1 MTTLVAI
8 QGNGFSILGA
18 DRRSTDSSGTAVV
31 MGTSKIVENNGYLI
45 AGAGSVRG
53 CNILQYGFKPPRP
66 SGDLD
71 VFFTKRFIPAMR
83 KVFLEAGY
91 DIKQDSAAAEHDSEF
106 IISVKGR
113 IYLISDDYSWER
125 SKSGFYAAGSG
136 GHYAL
141 GSLETS
147 SLNSVKYLNSKLV
160 AQEMIETALR
170 VSCRLDP
177 YSSFPY
183 DLIKQEA

>member
-1 MTTLVAI
+1 M
-8 QGNGFSILGA
+8 
-18 DRRSTDSSGTAVV
+18 D
-31 MGTSKIVENNGYLI
+31 TSKIVENSGYLI

-53 CNILQYGFKPPRP
+53 CNILQYGFKPPKP

-83 KVFLEAGY
+83 KAFLEAGY
-91 DIKQDSAAAEHDSEF
+91 DIKQESAAAEHDSEF
-106 IISVKGR
+106 IIAVKGR

-141 GSLETS
+141 GALEALS
-147 SLNSVKYLNSKLV
+147 DESVKFLYSQRI
-160 AQEMIETALR
+160 ATEMIQTALKT
-170 VSCRLDP
+170 SCRLDP

-183 DLIKQEA
+183 DIVKQES